1 MSKRFVRRPYK
12 TSLANVG
19 TATAR
24 IHWYH
29 QSGVKPAVAE
39 IRIFVDYPTSPT
51 NDAIPATILA
61 DLVKAAESIK
71 SS

>member
-12 TSLANVG
+12 TSLATVG
-19 TATAR
+19 AASAR

-39 IRIFVDYPTSPT
+39 IRIMADVPTSPT
-51 NDAIPATILA
+51 NDAIPPTILA